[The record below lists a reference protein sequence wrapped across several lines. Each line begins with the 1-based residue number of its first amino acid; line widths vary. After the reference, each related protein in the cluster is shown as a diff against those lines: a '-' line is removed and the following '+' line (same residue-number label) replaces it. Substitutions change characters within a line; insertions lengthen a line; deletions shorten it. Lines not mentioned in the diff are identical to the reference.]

1 MHPQNVISVE
11 AHIAPPD
18 SLVPP
23 PSRDLFHN
31 NELLL
36 GISEQAYEQLQHNI
50 EVVPYAPRQIIF
62 EEDEP
67 GDSLYLIGQG
77 SVKISKRGRAGQQE
91 TLAYLMERDFF
102 GEMALVDNGIRS
114 AQAAAVDQVV
124 LGRLPRQSWD
134 LLLHLAPHEVLSNF
148 TRAITK
154 RLRANNQR
162 FIEEMMRNERLSLLG
177 TTIGSIMHDM
187 NNPIMCIRGACEV
200 MRASLHDE
208 LTNKM
213 ATLIRDAVEKME
225 TMTRELLD
233 FSRGKTQLN
242 IQAIPV
248 RHFLHHLESDF
259 GKCRPFI
266 DVRIDVFY
274 EGLLHID
281 RHRLVRVFG
290 NLIRNAREAMMH
302 TDGQT
307 LQFAV
312 KSVGSSV
319 RFELSDTG
327 PGIPSELLPH
337 IFEPFVTHGK
347 SNGTG
352 LGLAISKAVVEAHQ
366 GTISVQSSDK
376 GTTFQ
381 IDLPLSA

>member
-11 AHIAPPD
+11 EQIPPHIGI
-18 SLVPP
+18 STS
-23 PSRDLFHN
+23 PSRDLLRN
-31 NELLL
+31 NELLV
-36 GISEQAYEQLQHNI
+36 GISEHAFEQLEKKI
-50 EVVPYAPRQIIF
+50 EIMHCAPRQIIF

-67 GDSLYLIGQG
+67 GDSLYLIAQG
-77 SVKISKRGRAGQQE
+77 TVKISKSGRAGQQE

-102 GEMALVDNGIRS
+102 GEMALVDSGKRS
-114 AQAAAVDQVV
+114 AQAAAVEQVV

-200 MRASLHDE
+200 MRATLHDE

-213 ATLIRDAVEKME
+213 VTLIRDAIEKME
-225 TMTRELLD
+225 AMTRELLD
-233 FSRGKTQLN
+233 FSRGQTQLN
-242 IQAIPV
+242 IQSIPA
-248 RHFLHHLESDF
+248 RHFLHQLEPDF
-259 GKCRPFI
+259 AKCRPFV
-266 DVRIDVFY
+266 DVRIEVCY
-274 EGLLHID
+274 EGPLYVD

-290 NLIRNAREAMMH
+290 NLIRNAREAMAQRG
-302 TDGQT
+302 GQT
-307 LQFAV
+307 LRFAI
-312 KSVGSSV
+312 KSMDSSV
-319 RFELSDTG
+319 RFEVADTG
-327 PGIPSELLPH
+327 PGIPNELLPR

-376 GTTFQ
+376 GTSFQ
-381 IDLPLSA
+381 IDLPLRA